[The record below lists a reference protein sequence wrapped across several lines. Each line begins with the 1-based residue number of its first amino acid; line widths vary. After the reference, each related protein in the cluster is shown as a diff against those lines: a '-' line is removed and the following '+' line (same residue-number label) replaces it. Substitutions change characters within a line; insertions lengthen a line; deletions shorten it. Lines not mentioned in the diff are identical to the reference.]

1 MVEDV
6 IKQRLGKITK
16 SKVAELCPSL
26 SLSAIEKV
34 IAKMVEEGK
43 LEKKGAGKSTYYI
56 IKNSFALDLQI
67 HLCLI
72 RIFI

>member
-1 MVEDV
+1 MVEDI

-56 IKNSFALDLQI
+56 LKK
-67 HLCLI
+67 
-72 RIFI
+72 